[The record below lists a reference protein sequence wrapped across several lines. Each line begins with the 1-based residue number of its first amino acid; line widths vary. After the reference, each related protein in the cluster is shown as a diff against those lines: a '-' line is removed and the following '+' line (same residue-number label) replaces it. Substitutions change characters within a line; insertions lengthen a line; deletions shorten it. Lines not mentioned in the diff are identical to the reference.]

1 VSQPAVGR
9 IVHVFV
15 EPALNNHADVAP
27 AIITRVWSD
36 ELVNLRVLVDGKSD
50 ALWYTSVALFADRE
64 SPEQTT
70 NYRIASDGAHV
81 PAAAF
86 WPPRV

>member
-64 SPEQTT
+64 SAEQTT